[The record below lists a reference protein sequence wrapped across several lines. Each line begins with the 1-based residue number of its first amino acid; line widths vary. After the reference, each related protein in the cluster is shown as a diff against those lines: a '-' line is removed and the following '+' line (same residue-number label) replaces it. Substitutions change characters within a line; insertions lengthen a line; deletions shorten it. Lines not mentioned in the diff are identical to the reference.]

1 MNQSSLT
8 FRNVSK
14 SRNFTLIEL
23 LVVIAIIAILAGM
36 LLPALNNARE
46 KGRSTSCTSNLKQ
59 LGLTNASYSADNNDY
74 MPNGQAHGTGQAWQ
88 KQIYPYLR
96 TKGNPYNFM
105 TDPVVPVLLCPTDKA
120 PCGGRFSYYY
130 NKYLMY
136 QVDSAVNTRNTK
148 VGRLK
153 SDGIAAADSRG
164 VGNSL
169 NAADNVSGS
178 IYEDEPGNGYSFR
191 LVKRHSGQVNILAVG
206 GHVFQNRGTEHK
218 SGEVDKDFWNSH

>member
-1 MNQSSLT
+1 MNQSSLK
-8 FRNVSK
+8 FRNVRK

-36 LLPALNNARE
+36 LLPALNQSRE
-46 KGRSTSCTSNLKQ
+46 KGRAASCTSNLKQ

-74 MPNGQAHGTGQAWQ
+74 MPNGQAHGTGQGWQ

-96 TKGNPYNFM
+96 TNGNPYNFM
-105 TDPVVPVLLCPTDKA
+105 TDPVVPVFICPTDKA

-130 NKYLMY
+130 NKYLLY
-136 QVDSAVNTRNTK
+136 KISNELNTRNTK

-153 SDGIAAADSRG
+153 SNGIAAADSRG
-164 VGNSL
+164 DANSL
-169 NAADNVSGS
+169 NALDSVSGS
-178 IYEDEPGNGYSFR
+178 IYEDEPGNGYSSR

-206 GHVFQNRGTEHK
+206 GHVFQNRGTEHQ
-218 SGEVDKDFWNSH
+218 SGSVDKDFWNSH